1 MGNGMSV
8 RVFQCLPRNL
18 GGLPRDLVGYMV
30 TWLNGYMAKWL
41 FVLSTKQ
48 ITESTVFQCLPR
60 ELGGLPRESGVK
72 LLC

>member
-8 RVFQCLPRNL
+8 RVFQCLPRN
-18 GGLPRDLVGYMV
+18 LVGYMV

-60 ELGGLPRESGVK
+60 DLGGLPRESGVK